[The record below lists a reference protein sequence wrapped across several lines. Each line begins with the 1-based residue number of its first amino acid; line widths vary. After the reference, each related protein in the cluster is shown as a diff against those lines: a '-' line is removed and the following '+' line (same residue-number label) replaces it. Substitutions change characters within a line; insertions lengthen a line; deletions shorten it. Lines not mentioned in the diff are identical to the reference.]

1 MIRIDRAHRSIV
13 VVCACGARDVFL
25 TATAADR
32 WALEHVYRA
41 HPRTDDAGENAD
53 RDRAIQASSVR
64 RRRGLG

>member
-25 TATAADR
+25 TMTAADR

-41 HPRTDDAGENAD
+41 HPKTGDDADDGD
-53 RDRAIQASSVR
+53 RNRAIQASSVR
-64 RRRGLG
+64 RRRGMD

>member
-25 TATAADR
+25 TAAAADR

-41 HPRTDDAGENAD
+41 HPKTGDDDVDAD
-53 RDRAIQASSVR
+53 RNRAIQASSVR
-64 RRRGLG
+64 RRRGLD